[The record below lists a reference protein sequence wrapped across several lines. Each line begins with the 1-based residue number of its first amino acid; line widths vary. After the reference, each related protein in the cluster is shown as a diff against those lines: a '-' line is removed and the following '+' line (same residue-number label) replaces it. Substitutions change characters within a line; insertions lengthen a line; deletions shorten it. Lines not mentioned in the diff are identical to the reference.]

1 MLRAGVGFLDLDDR
15 MSMHFVLETFNLR
28 LLLDIHVFSRSRQD
42 WRESFRSLGSLPTMK
57 MVVSLAKSTVE

>member
-28 LLLDIHVFSRSRQD
+28 LLLDIHVFARSRQD
-42 WRESFRSLGSLPTMK
+42 WRESFRSLGSLPAKK
-57 MVVSLAKSTVE
+57 MVVSLAKRNS